1 MGAAD
6 GLESRGALLPG
17 GSNPRR
23 AGMAHLP
30 GFVGGKDVGVEGAG
44 ARLFEHVAH
53 LFHPG
58 VVVRRLLMPGGGG
71 GVAIDLAEDEFRRVV
86 LLLRE
91 SRGATPGFLA
101 PFS

>member
-23 AGMAHLP
+23 AGIARLP
-30 GFVGGKDVGVEGAG
+30 GFVGGEDVGIQGAG

-53 LFHPG
+53 LLHPG
-58 VVVRRLLMPGGGG
+58 VVVRRLLVFGWGG
-71 GVAIDLAEDEFRRVV
+71 GVAIDLAEDKFRRVV
-86 LLLRE
+86 LLLEGIEARDTGVPRAE
-91 SRGATPGFLA
+91 L
-101 PFS
+101 